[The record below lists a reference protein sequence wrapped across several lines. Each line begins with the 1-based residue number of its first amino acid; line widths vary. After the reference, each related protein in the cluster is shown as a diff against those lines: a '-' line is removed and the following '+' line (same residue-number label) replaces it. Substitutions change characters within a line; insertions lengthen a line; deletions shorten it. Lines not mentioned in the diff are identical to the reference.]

1 MVLLTPWQPRWRS
14 GPLMEVNMSQGT
26 SVCVTAP
33 RTVRAAGFN
42 PLRRVWHMYMAWRTR
57 RQLVELPD
65 HLLSDI
71 GLREWDREAEISR
84 RFWDL
89 PRSWR

>member
-1 MVLLTPWQPRWRS
+1 MAHQ
-14 GPLMEVNMSQGT
+14 T
-26 SVCVTAP
+26 SLCVKAP
-33 RTVRAAGFN
+33 GVIPGAIHGAPKAAGFN
-42 PLRRVWHMYMAWRTR
+42 PLRRAWHMYMAWRTR
-57 RQLVELPD
+57 RHLVELPD
-65 HLLSDI
+65 HLLYDL